1 MKVLL
6 LGPYPPP
13 HGGVQTNLV
22 SIRELLRRRG
32 DTCAV
37 INLHRF
43 RSSKDEGVY
52 HPATALETIR
62 LLGRLHS
69 DVVHLHIGGDVPPR
83 LLGLALTCTLV
94 PGARAVLTFHSGGYA
109 SSEAGRRANPRTL
122 RGMVFRRFDR
132 VIAVNPQIADLFRRF
147 GVDAGRI
154 RLIPPHALP
163 ARPDAVFPPAL
174 HDFFCTHSP
183 VLATVGLLEP
193 EYDLPLQIE
202 SLGEVRRRFPKAG
215 LLIAGAGSLE
225 ADLRERIAAQP
236 WAEHILLCGDV
247 PHAATLRAIA
257 AADVFLRTTRYD
269 GDSVAVREALH
280 VGTPV
285 VATDNGMR
293 PEGVVLM
300 RSSDAGGLCG
310 AVEEALARPRAAA
323 RRGVGGDENIEAV
336 LAVYEEVM
344 KKREARSEKREE

>member
-1 MKVLL
+1 MRVLQ

-22 SIRELLRRRG
+22 AIRELLLRRG
-32 DTCAV
+32 HECAV
-37 INLHRF
+37 INLHRH
-43 RSSKDEGVY
+43 RTGRGEGVY
-52 HPATALETIR
+52 HPTGAAQTLALILR
-62 LLGRLHS
+62 LKY
-69 DVVHLHIGGDVPPR
+69 DIIHLHLGGDVTPR
-83 LLGLALTCTLV
+83 LVGLAAVCTSM
-94 PGARAVLTFHSGGYA
+94 PRAGSVLSFHSGGYA
-109 SSEAGRRANPRTL
+109 TSAEGRSASPRTV
-122 RGMVFRRFDR
+122 RGFVFRRFDR
-132 VIAVNPQIADLFRRF
+132 VIAVNAEIAELFLRF
-147 GVDAGRI
+147 GVARDRV
-154 RLIPPHALP
+154 RLIYPHALP
-163 ARPDAVFPPAL
+163 AELPEAELPREL
-174 HDFFCTHSP
+174 REFFCAHKP
-183 VLATVGLLEP
+183 AMITVGLLEP
-193 EYDLPLQIE
+193 EYDLGLQIE
-202 SLGEVRRRFPKAG
+202 TLGRIREWRPGAG
-215 LLIAGAGSLE
+215 LAIVGSGSLDG
-225 ADLRERIAAQP
+225 ALRERIAAQP

-310 AVEEALARPRAAA
+310 AVEEALARSRAA